1 MIYHLDV
8 GAMYPN
14 IILTNRLQVS
24 HIVCMC
30 FLTFSIFEG
39 HILYTVYL
47 LVYTVLVYKLRKFT
61 TDTCT
66 FIRRLYIMIYNL
78 YINY

>member
-14 IILTNRLQVS
+14 IILTNRLQVYT
-24 HIVCMC
+24 HCMC

-39 HILYTVYL
+39 HTGDL
-47 LVYTVLVYKLRKFT
+47 LVYTVLVYKLRDLLLIHVHLLEDCILCYT
-61 TDTCT
+61 
-66 FIRRLYIMIYNL
+66 IYTL
-78 YINY
+78 ISK